1 MKTRT
6 LIVLL
11 CSLLPV
17 TTVAIANEAQGRVV
31 DVAAPFALQ
40 AQQIR
45 NDLAGDA
52 YSELGKEDR
61 RSVDAALTRM
71 GATLVEGV
79 DINRLSEAEKVQ
91 LFNDQ
96 ELVNTVLTRA
106 RADSRVV
113 CKREKTVGSH
123 RAVSQCLTVAE
134 RRRIREESSE
144 LLQANQRAL
153 SKPEID

>member
-1 MKTRT
+1 MKIKT
-6 LIVLL
+6 LTLLL
-11 CSLLPV
+11 CSLYPLAALANEGKAID
-17 TTVAIANEAQGRVV
+17 VAI
-31 DVAAPFALQ
+31 PFAAQ

-45 NDLAGDA
+45 TDLAGDTYA
-52 YSELGKEDR
+52 EINREDR
-61 RSVDAALTRM
+61 VKVGDALGRLERVLGD
-71 GATLVEGV
+71 GASIEGM
-79 DINRLSEAEKVQ
+79 SESQKVQ

-96 ELVNTVLTRA
+96 ELVNITLTKA

-144 LLQANQRAL
+144 LLQANQRDL
-153 SKPEID
+153 SQPKVN